1 MTPIQMLSGQFM
13 KGVSSMDKP
22 YYMYV
27 LLTADNMLYCGFTDD
42 VGKRLA
48 THEAGKG
55 AKFTRPAKRHPLKLL
70 YAEAFTTKHDALHAE
85 AMFKKLTRSQKER
98 FLHEHHVPEFEKNFG

>member
-1 MTPIQMLSGQFM
+1 MTLIQMPSGQFM
-13 KGVSSMDKP
+13 KGVSSMNKP

-55 AKFTRPAKRHPLKLL
+55 AKFTRPAKRHPLTLV

-85 AMFKKLTRSQKER
+85 AMFKKLTRKQKEH
-98 FLHEHHVPEFEKNFG
+98 FLQNHGVSLAKKTFN